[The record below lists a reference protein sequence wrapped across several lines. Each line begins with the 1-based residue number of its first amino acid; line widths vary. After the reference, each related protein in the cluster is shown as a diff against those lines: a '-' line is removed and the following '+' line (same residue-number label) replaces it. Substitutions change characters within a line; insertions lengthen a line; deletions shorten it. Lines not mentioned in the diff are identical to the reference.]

1 MPQTNPSL
9 SAQNN
14 HHVCSSQPYSMT
26 VWLGTDGVVL
36 VSARLLPFSIFC
48 SPKWH
53 LVHLS
58 GVDWL
63 LAKVMWW
70 QNHMSLL
77 LRPAWA
83 CSMVASCL
91 SRGQLEVCIDSWTLA
106 LEVAQRD
113 SCAACYWPSES
124 HVQPRWKEQR
134 SGLHLLMEGA
144 IKSYCRVVA
153 IFAHCSA
160 LKVSSLWAMSLSQA
174 ILTQLE
180 NIIRK
185 RSVTTMMTTFV
196 LNRIA

>member
-83 CSMVASCL
+83 CSHG
-91 SRGQLEVCIDSWTLA
+91 GQLPFKRTIRSMHWLLNLRPGSGTAWFLCCIVLTKRITCPSQMKGAEKWT
-106 LEVAQRD
+106 
-113 SCAACYWPSES
+113 PSFDGRGYKVILQSGGYFCTLFCPQGVFSLS
-124 HVQPRWKEQR
+124 HV
-134 SGLHLLMEGA
+134 
-144 IKSYCRVVA
+144 IKSGYP
-153 IFAHCSA
+153 HSA
-160 LKVSSLWAMSLSQA
+160 G
-174 ILTQLE
+174 E
-180 NIIRK
+180 HN
-185 RSVTTMMTTFV
+185 
-196 LNRIA
+196 